1 MIQEIKI
8 KDLKILRDTNLQS
21 PTLDSVILSDFVKI
35 NRKVRKVLDI
45 GSGNGIIS
53 LILSKKMKAKIIGVE
68 IQEELYNLSLMNL
81 KLNNLEVEYIL
92 DDVYNYSKNLH
103 QEFDVIVS
111 NPPYFVENN
120 ENQLRDNQNLQIAR
134 NELSLKIEDIIK
146 ISDRVLKNM
155 GHLYL
160 VFRVSR
166 LEEVIKYLQG
176 TKLVIKELQFVYT
189 KKNEDALLVLVDIVK
204 GANIGVVVRS
214 PLNVYDE
221 VIKEKIYK

>member
-35 NRKVRKVLDI
+35 NRKVKKVLDI

>member
-35 NRKVRKVLDI
+35 NRKVKKVLDI

-53 LILSKKMKAKIIGVE
+53 LILSKKMKAKIIGIE

>member
-35 NRKVRKVLDI
+35 NRKVKKVFDI

>member
-35 NRKVRKVLDI
+35 NRKVKKVLDI

-111 NPPYFVENN
+111 TPPYFVENN

-160 VFRVSR
+160 MFRVSR